1 MKKGELMSNFQ
12 PKQLLSAGRQAVAG
26 ASYDPKKLTLIHA
39 GISAAAGFLVT
50 LMSYLLSLGMD
61 QVGGLSGMSHLAAL
75 ETAQTILEVL
85 LSILGPFWALG
96 FIAAAIHWARG
107 NDPTPHTLLT
117 GLRRWGPV
125 LRMMLLQGFLYVGVM
140 MLCAQVGS
148 FVYMLTPFATQ
159 LQAILLPLANT
170 DVAQLES
177 LEQLLLGLDYD
188 ALLHIA
194 LTMIPFLFLPGLIL
208 VVLLA
213 YRMRLAPY
221 ILMDEPRCGAVF
233 AVIMSFKLTRKHTL
247 ELFRLDLNFWWFYVL
262 EAVIALLCYGELILP
277 LLGLELGINPVLASF
292 LFYALALVCQTGLYI
307 WQKPRIF
314 ATYALFYDGL
324 IPREAEEEI

>member
-1 MKKGELMSNFQ
+1 MSNFQ

-125 LRMMLLQGFLYVGVM
+125 LRMLMAEGLIYVVV
-140 MLCAQVGS
+140 LWISIQIGS
-148 FVYMLTPFATQ
+148 YMYVLTPFSQPLMELLQQ
-159 LQAILLPLANT
+159 LVPAADSMNIEAALQVLEGLDDKAILHMILTALPFT
-170 DVAQLES
+170 V
-177 LEQLLLGLDYD
+177 
-188 ALLHIA
+188 
-194 LTMIPFLFLPGLIL
+194 LPGLI
-208 VVLLA
+208 VIILLS

-262 EAVIALLCYGELILP
+262 EAVIAVLCYGELILP